1 MSIQLKIS
9 KYNKRGLVYTC
20 LHCPPEVAITGEK
33 GRVEGHIMK
42 MHLALDQNKFYCL
55 LCMYR
60 SKDRNPF
67 LKHASTFEP
76 HFRNRQSKGENYD
89 GDHFYMKQNLNPYQI
104 CVGKDLVS
112 LSQVQSAAH
121 WAERSRPTS
130 SLSIPPYFIIYF
142 MYL

>member
-1 MSIQLKIS
+1 
-9 KYNKRGLVYTC
+9 
-20 LHCPPEVAITGEK
+20 
-33 GRVEGHIMK
+33 
-42 MHLALDQNKFYCL
+42 MH
-55 LCMYR
+55 R

-89 GDHFYMKQNLNPYQI
+89 GDHFHMKQNLNPYQI

-130 SLSIPPYFIIYF
+130 LPSLPHKHQHVSVLPQDNHYIQSHSQDTINTNT
-142 MYL
+142 